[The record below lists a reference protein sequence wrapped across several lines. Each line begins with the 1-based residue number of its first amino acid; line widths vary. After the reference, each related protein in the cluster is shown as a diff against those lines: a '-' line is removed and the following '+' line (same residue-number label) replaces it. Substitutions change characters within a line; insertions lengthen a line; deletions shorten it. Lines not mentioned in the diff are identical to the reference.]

1 MNWQA
6 WLITWL
12 PYGLTLLILF
22 WLFTLTLRD
31 GLTLRTAKIS
41 LALILGITMLTIGAK
56 MTYLYLRLRGD
67 QFSQYLIPAYGE
79 NYYLRILWDLSQP
92 LLWSLLIGLGLVVVF
107 LILRRILKSPLVD
120 TTDFLVVMLA
130 IIAVGPTNVLV
141 LILGGF
147 GLMLLWQ
154 IFKIFSG
161 QKISRLERLQITP
174 FVLVVAMAVMVLSN
188 FPFYFKFLNLLRLI

>member
-1 MNWQA
+1 
-6 WLITWL
+6 
-12 PYGLTLLILF
+12 
-22 WLFTLTLRD
+22 
-31 GLTLRTAKIS
+31 
-41 LALILGITMLTIGAK
+41 
-56 MTYLYLRLRGD
+56 
-67 QFSQYLIPAYGE
+67 
-79 NYYLRILWDLSQP
+79 
-92 LLWSLLIGLGLVVVF
+92 VVVF